1 MEASAYKSDGML
13 AKEMEDELMKYTKK
27 YDHKMEPNL
36 AVKINEDQTDSDAEV
51 NITECTKSLGNELVA
66 ADVDDKT
73 ETSSSFEDCNSGVES
88 DDAFGDS
95 EASSDF
101 RGDAGASAL
110 DSDGFGER
118 FRLRRKKLTTHWR
131 SFIHPLMWRCKWV
144 ELQIKKLQSRA
155 HLYDREL
162 EVYDLKRQSEL
173 DSSTMVDGTKSLPFS
188 RENAKLDVLRRKKRR
203 RTEATTD
210 VAAYMS
216 QHNLFS
222 CYENKKYLTEGAF
235 MNNELKNPASR
246 KSTTNLPMLD
256 DDDELLPLDLGDD
269 DNSIG
274 QILLKIDFLHSEVGK
289 LRSKFD
295 RITTENAE
303 RISFA
308 EKLDLPP
315 PDSENGV
322 EEMHIA
328 SQSTAAVVSQTGA
341 SSYVDV
347 PVTSGNVDPSCFKAY
362 KPMEGEVLIDN
373 QRVKEEMDSFEEVK
387 IQEMPMVLKDET
399 NNTTPPIIAEPGTAD
414 DQPPAKVRSIAK
426 LTGARSKRKRGRK
439 RAATYRRGRRST
451 G

>member
-13 AKEMEDELMKYTKK
+13 AKEMEDELMKYTTK
-27 YDHKMEPNL
+27 YDNKMEPNS
-36 AVKINEDQTDSDAEV
+36 AVKTNEVQKDSDPEV
-51 NITECTKSLGNELVA
+51 NITECTKSLGNEFVA
-66 ADVDDKT
+66 EDIDDKT

-101 RGDAGASAL
+101 RGDAAASAL

-162 EVYDLKRQSEL
+162 EVYDLKRQTEL

-188 RENAKLDVLRRKKRR
+188 RENAKLDVFRRKKRR

-246 KSTTNLPMLD
+246 KITTDLQIL

-289 LRSKFD
+289 LRSKYD
-295 RITTENAE
+295 RITTENAD

-322 EEMHIA
+322 EEMHMA

-347 PVTSGNVDPSCFKAY
+347 PVTSGNIDPSCFKAY
-362 KPMEGEVLIDN
+362 KPMEDEVLIDN

-399 NNTTPPIIAEPGTAD
+399 VNTTPPVIAEPGTAD

-426 LTGARSKRKRGRK
+426 ITGARSKRKRGRK
-439 RAATYRRGRRST
+439 RTATYRRGRRST

>member
-1 MEASAYKSDGML
+1 MEASSYKSDGML
-13 AKEMEDELMKYTKK
+13 AKEIEDELMKYTKK

-36 AVKINEDQTDSDAEV
+36 VVKTNEVKTDSDPEV
-51 NITECTKSLGNELVA
+51 NITECTKSLGNELVET
-66 ADVDDKT
+66 DIQDKT

-101 RGDAGASAL
+101 RGDAAASAL
-110 DSDGFGER
+110 DFDGFGER
-118 FRLRRKKLTTHWR
+118 FRQRRKKLTTHWR

-162 EVYDLKRQSEL
+162 EVYDLKRQTEL
-173 DSSTMVDGTKSLPFS
+173 NSSTMVDGTKSLPFS
-188 RENAKLDVLRRKKRR
+188 QENAKSDVFRRKKRR
-203 RTEATTD
+203 RTEVTTV

-246 KSTTNLPMLD
+246 KITTDLQIL

-274 QILLKIDFLHSEVGK
+274 QILLKIDVLHSKVGK

-308 EKLDLPP
+308 ENLDLPP
-315 PDSENGV
+315 LDSENGV
-322 EEMHIA
+322 EGMHMA
-328 SQSTAAVVSQTGA
+328 SQTTAAVVSQTGA

-347 PVTSGNVDPSCFKAY
+347 PVTSANISPSCFKAY
-362 KPMEGEVLIDN
+362 KPLEDEILIDN

-399 NNTTPPIIAEPGTAD
+399 DNTTPPVIAEPGTAD

-439 RAATYRRGRRST
+439 KAATYRRGRRST